1 MTHSSIGYLTWL
13 IINMTNNQLARRV
26 LEVVALSMCEL
37 TNLFRRMPDLTVTVG
52 QFRVMNMVAR
62 GIDRVSKLAD
72 TYGSSEPAMSKMVD
86 VLVKQGLT
94 DRQLCLSDRRQFVV
108 SLTEQGKPAAN
119 FAGVNACSRKWE
131 NGLRVFRPRIGSC

>member
-86 VLVKQGLT
+86 VLV
-94 DRQLCLSDRRQFVV
+94 
-108 SLTEQGKPAAN
+108 
-119 FAGVNACSRKWE
+119 SR
-131 NGLRVFRPRIGSC
+131 G